1 MTLCPRCS
9 MKTLTRGL
17 CRLCFDERC
26 KVTYWDKGPACRAK
40 GPTKAEC
47 LHLPGHDG
55 IHEGNGYDDYGPLYR
70 SWEDNVKRARK
81 VAT

>member
-17 CRLCFDERC
+17 CR
-26 KVTYWDKGPACRAK
+26 AK

-47 LHLPGHDG
+47 IHLPGHDG
-55 IHEGNGYDDYGPLYR
+55 VHEGNGYDDYGPLYR
-70 SWEDNVKRARK
+70 SWEDKVKRARK
-81 VAT
+81 AAQ